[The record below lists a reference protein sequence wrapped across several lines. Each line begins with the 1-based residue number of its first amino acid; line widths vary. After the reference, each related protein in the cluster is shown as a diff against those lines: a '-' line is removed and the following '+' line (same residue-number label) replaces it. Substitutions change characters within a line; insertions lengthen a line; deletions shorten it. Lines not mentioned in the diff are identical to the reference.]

1 MVDEKEYWEQM
12 IGFVVL
18 MFTTYTIIKD
28 FFAEPIP
35 AYKTV
40 MWSGFFVIVLFF
52 LFSLFLSFLKKRR
65 GYGIKS

>member
-28 FFAEPIP
+28 FFTEPVP
-35 AYKTV
+35 TYKTV
-40 MWSGFFVIVLFF
+40 LWSGFFVIVLFS
-52 LFSLFLSFLKKRR
+52 LFSLFLYFLKKWR
-65 GYGIKS
+65 